1 MRIEL
6 SKSAIRS
13 LRMSDAPSVVKHGN
27 NFNVWINLTD
37 RFPHPYTLIHA
48 YAWLKQHVGIAP
60 ETSFAIEVEGAY
72 AGEIG
77 FLPLQG
83 EHRLCA
89 EIGYWLGEEYWG
101 LGIATEAVR
110 AMTEYLF
117 VKHNLVRLHAH
128 VFEWNSASIR
138 VLEKCGYIREAV
150 LRRSVI
156 KNERIIDEM
165 LYAFVR

>member
-13 LRMSDAPSVVKHGN
+13 LRMSDAPNVVKYGN

-48 YAWLKQHVGIAP
+48 YAWLKQHVGTAP

-77 FLPLQG
+77 FHPQPG

-101 LGIATEAVR
+101 IGIATEAVR

-117 VKHNLVRLHAH
+117 AKHNLVRLHAH

>member
-6 SKSAIRS
+6 SRSAIRS
-13 LRMSDAPSVVKHGN
+13 LRMSDARSMVKHGN

-37 RFPHPYTLIHA
+37 RFPHPYTLSHA
-48 YAWLKQHVGIAP
+48 RAWLKQHVGTAP
-60 ETSFAIEVEGAY
+60 ETYFAIEVDGEF

-77 FLPLQG
+77 FNPQQA
-83 EHRLCA
+83 ERRLCA

-101 LGIATEAVR
+101 MGIATEAVR

-117 VKHNLVRLHAH
+117 AKQNLVRLYAH

-138 VLEKCGYIREAV
+138 VLEKCGYIREAI
-150 LRRSVI
+150 LRRGVI
-156 KNERIIDEM
+156 KDDRIIDEM
-165 LYAFVR
+165 IYAFVR

>member
-1 MRIEL
+1 
-6 SKSAIRS
+6 
-13 LRMSDAPSVVKHGN
+13 MSDAPNVVKHGN

-48 YAWLKQHVGIAP
+48 YAWLKQHVGTAP

-77 FLPLQG
+77 FHPQPG

-101 LGIATEAVR
+101 IGIATEAVR

-117 VKHNLVRLHAH
+117 AKHNLVRLHAH

>member
-1 MRIEL
+1 
-6 SKSAIRS
+6 
-13 LRMSDAPSVVKHGN
+13 MSDAANVVKHGN

-37 RFPHPYTLIHA
+37 RFPHPYTLFDA
-48 YAWLKQHVGIAP
+48 RAWLKQHVGMVP
-60 ETSFAIEVEGAY
+60 ETLFAIEVEGAY

-77 FLPLQG
+77 FHAQQG

-101 LGIATEAVR
+101 IGIATEAVR

-117 VKHNLVRLHAH
+117 AKHNLVRLHAH